1 MGPWI
6 VKAHEYCGRR
16 FGPMSQ
22 MRDFGDSLAA
32 CGLTNLNFTS
42 FKFTWSNRWS
52 WDKNV
57 KTRQDRMVMNH
68 EMLLAFLNM
77 LIHHLN
83 SIVSY
88 HLPLLL

>member
-1 MGPWI
+1 MWDLGNL
-6 VKAHEYCGRR
+6 
-16 FGPMSQ
+16 
-22 MRDFGDSLAA
+22 LAA
-32 CGLTNLNFTS
+32 CGLTNLNFIG
-42 FKFTWSNRWS
+42 FKFMRSNRWS
-52 WDKNV
+52 GDRNV
-57 KTRQDRMVMNH
+57 KLRLDRMVVNH